1 MEYGLLYSVFYI
13 EQQKN
18 SLKTKNWKKY
28 KTSKNYYNPYMN
40 FISAYNFYL
49 FNYIQER
56 IYGSTVVGLKRI

>member
-1 MEYGLLYSVFYI
+1 MEWSILYSVFYI

-56 IYGSTVVGLKRI
+56 I